1 MANKFSLGEKRHAG
15 HSVARCLKLCLAAQ
29 QRWICRR
36 EAAMSDINYS
46 GERPAAYPAPKGE
59 VSTSVS
65 AQPSGSEQW
74 WDLAPDAIV
83 GLSEQWEILFANRAA
98 KEMFPGDGPIEIGKP
113 AWQWPALL
121 TVLGSLHL
129 DRLKSASN
137 GEGFRTLRATELARK
152 GGALSLEVSI
162 SISGEVGR
170 RIFVLVFRDVS
181 HQRPAESKLY
191 QSQKQQVVGAL
202 AGGIAHDFNN
212 ILTAV
217 ICRIDLVL
225 GNRELPENARDNLV
239 HAVESARRGA
249 ELNTKLLSFSRR
261 AATQPLQL
269 DVARLV
275 DETVF
280 ILRRSIDRR
289 IQIHVFPPPKD
300 LWRALGDEDQFMQ
313 VMMNLCL
320 NARDAMPEGGNLAIE
335 CANCT
340 FDSQNA
346 KPPRHPGEFV
356 RISVSDTGHG
366 MAPEVLSRLFE
377 PYFSTKG
384 FGKGAGLGLSI
395 ANHVVVEHGGW
406 MEVESEQQKG
416 SRFHVFLPRTTSASP
431 APKLKEHKID
441 GGSVL
446 KGTETILLVDDE
458 TSIRSVMMAA
468 LSFRG
473 FRVLEAKDGEEA
485 MQHYRQSMRDIDL
498 VLLDLQMPRMNG
510 WDTMDQILA
519 LNPRAR
525 IVLLS
530 GGSPVPPRPGA
541 MDRALGI
548 LMKPFESVQLL
559 RAIREALDDRKIS

>member
-1 MANKFSLGEKRHAG
+1 MPESNDSRDPSAARPSPGQQISSSPTAG
-15 HSVARCLKLCLAAQ
+15 NQ
-29 QRWICRR
+29 
-36 EAAMSDINYS
+36 
-46 GERPAAYPAPKGE
+46 
-59 VSTSVS
+59 
-65 AQPSGSEQW
+65 QW
-74 WDLAPDAIV
+74 WDLASDAIV
-83 GLSEQWEILFANRAA
+83 GLNEQWEILFANRAA
-98 KEMFPGDGPIEIGKP
+98 TELFPGDGPVETGKP
-113 AWQWPALL
+113 AWQWSALL
-121 TVLGSLHL
+121 AVLGSLHL
-129 DRLKSASN
+129 DTLKSASN
-137 GEGFRTLRATELARK
+137 GGGFRALRATELPRK
-152 GGALSLEVSI
+152 SGALPLEVSI
-162 SISGEVGR
+162 SISGEPGR
-170 RIFVLVFRDVS
+170 QIFVLVFRDVS
-181 HQRPAESKLY
+181 HQRPTESKLY

-217 ICRIDLVL
+217 ICRIELAL
-225 GNRELPENARDNLV
+225 GNRELPDMVRDNLM

-249 ELNTKLLSFSRR
+249 ELNTKLMSFSRR

-275 DETVF
+275 DDTVF
-280 ILRRSIDRR
+280 ILRRGIDRR
-289 IQIHVFPPPKD
+289 IQIQVVPPGKD

-313 VMMNLCL
+313 VLMNLCL

-340 FDSQNA
+340 FDPQNA

-366 MAPEVLSRLFE
+366 MTPEVLSRLFE

-406 MEVESEQQKG
+406 MEVESEPHRG
-416 SRFHVFLPRTTSASP
+416 SRFHVYLPRTTTASP
-431 APKLKEHKID
+431 VPKLKEHRID

-458 TSIRSVMMAA
+458 SSIRSVMMAA

-485 MQHYRQSMRDIDL
+485 MQHYRQSMKDIDL

-519 LNPRAR
+519 LNPGAR
-525 IVLLS
+525 IILLS
-530 GGSPVPPRPGA
+530 GGSPVPPKPGA

-559 RAIREALDDRKIS
+559 RAIREGLDDRKIS